1 MLNILGFPKNQ
12 NKLIRNKKE
21 KEKMQISLFD
31 GVKPYNI
38 DKPKNYFSNLIIKKI
53 NNSYAKDFMC
63 KHHYTRSC
71 AKCSIAYGVFYDDML
86 ECVIVFGQPSGK
98 YLAKSI
104 WEGGNEQE
112 CLELLR
118 LFSFDRCPKNIE
130 SWAISNSIKQL
141 KKDMPEVK
149 VLVSYADG
157 SAGHIGY
164 IYQASSWDY
173 IGKGSSECKIFIDG
187 IRQHR
192 RNLYDVYGTSSL
204 IALKERLGERI
215 VVEKERIAKNK
226 YIKIIKN
233 KSQINKLLKV
243 KKLPY
248 PKGDIKYY
256 NDFENE
262 YNKR

>member
-1 MLNILGFPKNQ
+1 
-12 NKLIRNKKE
+12 
-21 KEKMQISLFD
+21 MQISLFD
-31 GVKPYNI
+31 NISQFDI
-38 DKPKNYFSNLIIKKI
+38 DKTRYFDLLTIRKI
-53 NNSYAKDFMC
+53 DNSFARKFMC
-63 KHHYTRSC
+63 ENHYTKSC
-71 AKCSIAYGVFYDDML
+71 AKSSIAYGIFYKEVL
-86 ECVIVFGQPSGK
+86 ECVIVYGQPSGK
-98 YLAKSI
+98 NLAKSI

-130 SWAISNSIKQL
+130 SWSISKSIKEL

-173 IGKGSSECKIFIDG
+173 IGKGSAECKIFIDG

-204 IALKERLGERI
+204 ISLKEKLGNRI
-215 VVEKERIAKNK
+215 VVEKERISKNK
-226 YIKIIKN
+226 YIKVIKDI
-233 KSQINKLLKV
+233 KKINKLLKV

-256 NDFENE
+256 NNFENE
-262 YNKR
+262 YNKIKKV